1 MTHRV
6 SRPTGAFGSLRP
18 SAASDLI
25 PGCYPATRRS
35 SYTLADISLAIGADS
50 EVVAKYVRS
59 LAHRGSSR
67 SKRRPHK

>member
-25 PGCYPATRRS
+25 PGCPATRRS

-59 LAHRGSSR
+59 LAHPAVLAR
-67 SKRRPHK
+67 SEDPI